1 MMRPIN
7 LLPPELEEKK
17 QARRRVLGLVAL
29 GVIFLGILA
38 LLTFWQNGKV
48 QIIKDDL
55 TQQQQI
61 NQTTE
66 QKIAAL
72 APAQKLRSDYED
84 GVARVKDVLATDVP
98 WAKLFN
104 DLARVI
110 PDRMWLTSFSGSVQP
125 DADDPTVI
133 GEVQFGATA
142 FDYPDASAWLRVV
155 DSDVWPALA
164 RGWVTTASRSTI
176 GDNPVVQFQSSATL
190 TELSI
195 SSRVDT
201 RIPTVPQ

>member
-1 MMRPIN
+1 MRPIN
-7 LLPPELEEKK
+7 LLPPELEQKK
-17 QARRRVLGLVAL
+17 QARRRVFGFIGL
-29 GVIFLGILA
+29 GVAFLALLA

-48 QIIKDDL
+48 QVVKDDL
-55 TQQQQI
+55 ARQQQV

-84 GVARVKDVLATDVP
+84 GVARVEDVLATDVP

-125 DADDPTVI
+125 DSDDPSVI
-133 GEVQFGATA
+133 GEVQFGAIA

-155 DSDVWPALA
+155 DSDVWPSLA

-190 TELSI
+190 TDVSI
-195 SSRVDT
+195 SSRVET